1 MQGGRIAA
9 RLRSTD
15 AVGAE
20 EVRTAPEI
28 DGGFR
33 QGAVGDAGAGA
44 GLPDGGHGAKVRPV
58 RGDGNLGVI
67 LLGVVGLALVAV
79 GVVYLAVACGSLPGF
94 LGPVHGD
101 RTPRTGRGLLALA
114 LAAIVLL
121 PVGHAL
127 MRRRGRA

>member
-1 MQGGRIAA
+1 M
-9 RLRSTD
+9 
-15 AVGAE
+15 
-20 EVRTAPEI
+20 
-28 DGGFR
+28 
-33 QGAVGDAGAGA
+33 
-44 GLPDGGHGAKVRPV
+44 
-58 RGDGNLGVI
+58 RGDGKLGVI
-67 LLGVVGLALVAV
+67 LLGVAGLALVAV

-101 RTPRTGRGLLALA
+101 TAPRTGRGLLALA